1 MDGLGEPCLQRNY
14 MFPETG
20 ESSTRQ
26 LKIKNEPRDTECGS
40 MTERSAWRM
49 WAWVQPLAPKVK
61 KRPGT
66 AVAEY
71 THLQVHTTN
80 SQHAQELV
88 LAI

>member
-49 WAWVQPLAPKVK
+49 
-61 KRPGT
+61 
-66 AVAEY
+66 
-71 THLQVHTTN
+71 
-80 SQHAQELV
+80 
-88 LAI
+88 